1 VSLQLIHCASQSRGL
16 VKLASW
22 FATQVEQHKHEAG
35 PWAQVQPYLA
45 QTAEQQQ
52 SAINS
57 MLQKWVKDVFKDLVR
72 SIRECMVTP

>member
-1 VSLQLIHCASQSRGL
+1 MWGWTVKVCESAAYTLCFTVSG
-16 VKLASW
+16 LASW

-57 MLQKWVKDVFKDLVR
+57 MLQ
-72 SIRECMVTP
+72 